1 MTQLTLEAV
10 AERLEALER
19 KVAEL
24 TTPAI
29 RPGTGDWDAAAN
41 DTDSPRDQFYAEAA
55 RFPDTEAEFAVQ
67 KELFSQWRAATAFEP
82 YWPLLDRLLAR
93 DFADMRK
100 WGAFADAARQI
111 RESGTYDF
119 DAWRE
124 QREYDLKHAN
134 DHLL

>member
-29 RPGTGDWDAAAN
+29 RPGTGDRDAAPKAAAL
-41 DTDSPRDQFYAEAA
+41 RDQFYAEAA
-55 RFPDTEAEFAVQ
+55 RFPDTEAGFATQ
-67 KELFSQWRAATAFEP
+67 KELYRQWRADSAFEP
-82 YWPLLDRLLAR
+82 YWTLLDRLLAR
-93 DFADMRK
+93 DFADTRK
-100 WGAFADAARQI
+100 WSALADAARHL

-124 QREYDLKHAN
+124 RREYDLKHAN
-134 DHLL
+134 DHLP

>member
-24 TTPAI
+24 TQATAPAK
-29 RPGTGDWDAAAN
+29 AA
-41 DTDSPRDQFYAEAA
+41 DSPRDQFYAEAA
-55 RFPDTEAEFAVQ
+55 RFPDTEVGFADQ
-67 KELFSQWRAATAFEP
+67 KELYRQWRAATAFEP

-100 WGAFADAARQI
+100 WGAFADAARRI

-119 DAWRE
+119 DAIRDQDE
-124 QREYDLKHAN
+124 CDMRHAN